1 MRSVYTILLAGMLI
15 ISHGAAAEGSNRPQY
30 LEVYGRLKNLYT
42 YEPTDD
48 PEDLLGHG
56 WMNAEF
62 HVERV
67 FSGPR
72 PPRVIT
78 VRYFGHTFIQ
88 DKRKMRLK
96 LRLGEDNVYLIC
108 APPGGVGIQCP

>member
-1 MRSVYTILLAGMLI
+1 MRSAYAILLAGLSI
-15 ISHGAAAEGSNRPQY
+15 ASAGAAAEVSDKPQY

-42 YEPTDD
+42 YEPTGD

-56 WMNAEF
+56 WMTAEF
-62 HVERV
+62 YVERV

-88 DKRKMRLK
+88 DREKLRLK
-96 LRLGEDNVYLIC
+96 LRPGEDGIYLLC
-108 APPGGVGIQCP
+108 APTGSVGIQCP